1 MQTGIIQGGG
11 FMGSGGVDPEKDRL
25 KKACMDFESIFVNE
39 MLKSAD
45 RGFSDDQGL
54 LKGNDGKIIKSMFN
68 ETMAAS
74 LTKGSGIGLGHL
86 LFEQLDGRHK

>member
-1 MQTGIIQGGG
+1 MQTGIIQGVSPMTANAEPG
-11 FMGSGGVDPEKDRL
+11 PDRL

-45 RGFSDDQGL
+45 RGFTGDQGL

-68 ETMAAS
+68 ETMAES
-74 LTKGSGIGLGHL
+74 LTSGNGIGLGNL
-86 LFEQLDGRHK
+86 LFEKLNVAEK

>member
-1 MQTGIIQGGG
+1 MQTGIIQGP
-11 FMGSGGVDPEKDRL
+11 SPRIPKVEPETDRL

-45 RGFSDDQGL
+45 RGFSGDSGL

-68 ETMAAS
+68 ETMAES
-74 LTKGSGIGLGHL
+74 LTSGNGIGLGNL
-86 LFEQLDGRHK
+86 LFEKLNIAEK

>member
-1 MQTGIIQGGG
+1 MQTGIIQGHGPVTASVEPG
-11 FMGSGGVDPEKDRL
+11 TDRL

-45 RGFSDDQGL
+45 RGFSGEQGL

-68 ETMAAS
+68 ETMAES
-74 LTKGSGIGLGHL
+74 LTSGNGIGLGNL
-86 LFEQLDGRHK
+86 LFEKLNVAEK

>member
-1 MQTGIIQGGG
+1 MMSPISPMMSTPASLEKTG
-11 FMGSGGVDPEKDRL
+11 MDKADRL

-45 RGFSDDQGL
+45 TAMSGEDGL

-68 ETMAAS
+68 GTMAD
-74 LTKGSGIGLGHL
+74 TMTSGGGMGLGEI
-86 LFEQLDGRHK
+86 LFDRLKG

>member
-1 MQTGIIQGGG
+1 MQTGIIQGPGLTIPKVEPG
-11 FMGSGGVDPEKDRL
+11 TDRL

-45 RGFSDDQGL
+45 RGFSGDNGL

-68 ETMAAS
+68 ETIAGS
-74 LTKGSGIGLGHL
+74 LTSGNGIGLGNL
-86 LFEQLDGRHK
+86 LFEKLNISEK